1 MDTSHHDLNGLFSQL
16 GLPGEPQ
23 AIDAFV
29 AAHRLDAGM
38 AVADAPFWSRAQ
50 AEFLREALADD
61 AEWAEVV
68 DELAMLLSPNR

>member
-1 MDTSHHDLNGLFSQL
+1 MDTSHHDLSSLFLQL

-23 AIDAFV
+23 AIDAFL
-29 AAHRLDAGM
+29 AGHRLNAGT
-38 AVADAPFWSRAQ
+38 ALAEAPFWSRAQ

-61 AEWAEVV
+61 SDWAEAA